1 MQRIH
6 PISILLLVFLLVACS
21 KPDSSILL
29 EGIKAEEA
37 GKNDEAMTAYEKI
50 LNEFPDGE
58 SAPEA
63 TFRLASLY
71 QGHKSDLLKAATMY
85 ESIGQNYP
93 DSKFAHEG
101 LFLAGFIYNN
111 ELGNDERAGQAY
123 NKYLKLYPDSS
134 WAENAQFELDNLGK
148 TPDEV
153 LQALRDTITE
163 VEPEVDMMIEHG
175 DVKPGGSPHGGM
187 NPEAKVHGE

>member
-1 MQRIH
+1 MNKRTVQMQRIH

-93 DSKFAHEG
+93 DSSKQVFTNCLKDIESLIRYTAIHHFPFTGIEDIDAIIPKIFAC
-101 LFLAGFIYNN
+101 
-111 ELGNDERAGQAY
+111 
-123 NKYLKLYPDSS
+123 KYHNSVKP
-134 WAENAQFELDNLGK
+134 
-148 TPDEV
+148 
-153 LQALRDTITE
+153 
-163 VEPEVDMMIEHG
+163 
-175 DVKPGGSPHGGM
+175 DVKSIEM
-187 NPEAKVHGE
+187 I